1 MVQNLFKNNNTEKY
15 MVSYGQCQFN
25 HPQHVR
31 QFVQVLQLWILQPIK
46 NKINHPLRSGKGKL
60 WTSS

>member
-31 QFVQVLQLWILQPIK
+31 QFVLVLQLWILQSIK
-46 NKINHPLRSGKGKL
+46 NKIKN
-60 WTSS
+60 